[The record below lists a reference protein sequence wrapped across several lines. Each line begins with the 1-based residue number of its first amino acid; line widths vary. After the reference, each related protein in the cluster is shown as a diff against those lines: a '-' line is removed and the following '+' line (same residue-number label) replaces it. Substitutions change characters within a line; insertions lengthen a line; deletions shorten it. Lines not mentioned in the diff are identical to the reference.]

1 MCRIFYVH
9 DLVFTGI
16 SSSWYTFITF
26 SPFRIHTWVC
36 GKKRAKTKQQKK
48 KISKRVI
55 CFNPNSPLKTVVFF
69 ARLKVHWTRNYN
81 NTYISFHCTLM
92 TQIRYSAGV
101 EITVIS
107 QWGIIWYCYIR
118 KISLD
123 KTSTEIGWFLV
134 TCPWSNSNVSRLGY
148 HNAVITRIQRH
159 VFARWLFK
167 GKSEYITKYFVYGPT
182 GD

>member
-1 MCRIFYVH
+1 M
-9 DLVFTGI
+9 T
-16 SSSWYTFITF
+16 WYLLGSVPPDIRLLL
-26 SPFRIHTWVC
+26 FRLSVSTRGFL
-36 GKKRAKTKQQKK
+36 GKREQKQNKTKK

-55 CFNPNSPLKTVVFF
+55 CFTPNSPL
-69 ARLKVHWTRNYN
+69 RLSSFSLAQKFTEQETTTTHI
-81 NTYISFHCTLM
+81 ISFHCTLM

-148 HNAVITRIQRH
+148 HNAVITRIQQH

-167 GKSEYITKYFVYGPT
+167 GKSEYITKYLVYGPT